1 MPMAMHLERGSV
13 DLEARGRNLRD
24 VLDELF
30 LVMGVKYDL
39 PPEVQGTVTVDLH
52 NATYEQALDLLL
64 GSEFTYDIGPHDI
77 IYVHRGGTT
86 WKPGW
91 EEPAA

>member
-1 MPMAMHLERGSV
+1 MALHLDGGSV
-13 DLEARGRNLRD
+13 DLEARERNLRE
-24 VLDELF
+24 VLAELF
-30 LVMGVKYDL
+30 LLMGAKYDL

-52 NATYEQALDLLL
+52 NATYRQALEVLL
-64 GSEFTYDIGPHDI
+64 GSEFTYTIGPHDV

-86 WKPGW
+86 WRPGW

>member
-1 MPMAMHLERGSV
+1 MSMHLDHGSV
-13 DLEARGRNLRD
+13 DLEERGQNLRD
-24 VLDELF
+24 VLAELF
-30 LVMGVKYDL
+30 LLMGVQYDL

-52 NATYEQALDLLL
+52 NATYGQALDVLL
-64 GSEFTYDIGPHDI
+64 GSEFTYTIGPHDV